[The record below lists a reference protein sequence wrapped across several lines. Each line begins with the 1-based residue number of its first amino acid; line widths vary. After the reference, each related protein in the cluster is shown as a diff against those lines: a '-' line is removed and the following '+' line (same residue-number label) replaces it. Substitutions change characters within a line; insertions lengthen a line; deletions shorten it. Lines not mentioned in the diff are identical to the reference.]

1 MTEILLQ
8 LALFTAKSF
17 IILLIVVTILAV
29 FFFLLAKSKQK
40 TTGQLSIKNLNQ
52 KFAENNEMIMA
63 ETLPK
68 KEFKQY
74 LKDKKAADK
83 KREENADIKNIY
95 VLNFDG
101 DIKASAVSALTEE
114 INAILNAA
122 KPKDEVVVRIESG
135 GGVVHGYGLGAS
147 QLMRIRSRNIPLTI
161 AIDKVAASGGYMM
174 ACTANKILAA
184 PFAIIGSIGVVIQL
198 PNFNKFLKDRDIEYE
213 MHTAGEY
220 KRTITMFGENT
231 DAGREKLQ
239 EEINSIHEQFKD
251 LIKQHRPQINL
262 AETATG
268 EYWLAQRA
276 LGLQLVDELKTSDE
290 YLMSNSHAAN
300 IYEVCFETRKPLLQR
315 LTASAQMMFEKLYAS
330 PAKTATPII

>member
-1 MTEILLQ
+1 MTEALFQ
-8 LALFTAKSF
+8 LALFSAKSL
-17 IILLIVVTILAV
+17 IILLVIVVILAA
-29 FFFLLAKSKQK
+29 FFYLLAKSKQK
-40 TTGQLSIKNLNQ
+40 TTGRLSIKNLNQ

-68 KEFKQY
+68 KAFKQY

-83 KREENADIKNIY
+83 KREELSDIKNIY

-114 INAILNAA
+114 INAVLNAA
-122 KPKDEVVVRIESG
+122 KPKDEVVVRLESG
-135 GGVVHGYGLGAS
+135 GGVVHGYGLGAA

-198 PNFNKFLKDRDIEYE
+198 PNFNKFLKDRHVEYE

-239 EEINSIHEQFKD
+239 EEINSIHQQFKD
-251 LIKQHRPQINL
+251 LIKQHRPQIDL

-276 LGLQLVDELKTSDE
+276 LGLQLVDEIKTSDE
-290 YLMSNSHAAN
+290 YLLANSHSAN
-300 IYEVCFETRKPLLQR
+300 IYEVCFEERKPLLQR
-315 LTASAQMMFEKLYAS
+315 LTASAQMMMEKLYAA
-330 PAKTATPII
+330 PAKTTTPMM